1 MTKRYK
7 TKLEY
12 LNINLPLCKLHV
24 MKAGSGKPLIIV
36 PATISELDNWKPLVF
51 FMAQKYEVYFFELP
65 GHGKSTPFKQS
76 FSLDLVSQT
85 IEDLANKLKLNKF
98 SLMGFSFGGILA
110 LNTIRLMGNRIE
122 KLILIAPCVSHKAI
136 KYSPVRLFIVKV
148 IHRLLS
154 KTYIKSKL
162 LDIIHNEKHVFIF
175 IRLLNHIGKVEENV
189 KLKNKLLSLHENTLN
204 VLIRQTFEILN
215 ADFTNMGIFKQPTF
229 FAMSVND
236 PLLDFST
243 TQNFMTD
250 HFKNL
255 FIKRSFVNYHQ
266 PPKPYSLKLLNSKY
280 KYLLKKI

>member
-1 MTKRYK
+1 MT
-7 TKLEY
+7 
-12 LNINLPLCKLHV
+12 CC
-24 MKAGSGKPLIIV
+24 
-36 PATISELDNWKPLVF
+36 
-51 FMAQKYEVYFFELP
+51 
-65 GHGKSTPFKQS
+65 
-76 FSLDLVSQT
+76 
-85 IEDLANKLKLNKF
+85 
-98 SLMGFSFGGILA
+98 LM
-110 LNTIRLMGNRIE
+110 
-122 KLILIAPCVSHKAI
+122 
-136 KYSPVRLFIVKV
+136 
-148 IHRLLS
+148 
-154 KTYIKSKL
+154 
-162 LDIIHNEKHVFIF
+162 
-175 IRLLNHIGKVEENV
+175 
-189 KLKNKLLSLHENTLN
+189 LHENTLN